1 MSPSS
6 QESVES
12 ISKSLRRA
20 SQLFQSE
27 PQKAG
32 DVRDVADVMAWWI
45 WSLHV
50 DL

>member
-1 MSPSS
+1 MSPS

-32 DVRDVADVMAWWI
+32 DVGADVR
-45 WSLHV
+45 HGVV
-50 DL
+50 DPESSRGNL